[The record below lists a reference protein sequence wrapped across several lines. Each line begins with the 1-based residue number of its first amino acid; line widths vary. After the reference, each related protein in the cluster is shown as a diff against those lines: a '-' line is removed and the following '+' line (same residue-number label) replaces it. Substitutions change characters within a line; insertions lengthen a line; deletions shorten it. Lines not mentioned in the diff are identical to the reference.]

1 MLNVETALEKLL
13 SNFKNPELVNYV
25 VYKDLLIAQIL
36 FGDPNEFGFD
46 PFYSIN
52 LNTEEILDFPMLLES
67 SEPVF
72 NMFLNLS
79 EKRRRNGAY

>member
-1 MLNVETALEKLL
+1 MVNVETALEKLL

-36 FGDPNEFGFD
+36 FGDTNERGFD

-52 LNTEEILDFPMLLES
+52 LVTEEILDFPMLLES
-67 SEPVF
+67 SEPVLEL
-72 NMFLNLS
+72 FLKQSQKDL
-79 EKRRRNGAY
+79 